1 MTTLTLKKRL
11 ALELVTLGL
20 LTALF
25 LLLFPH
31 RPIYLDIAL
40 ALIALTLLAFNGQV
54 SAFVEHFFD
63 VDMTKSQR
71 SLNSYD

>member
-1 MTTLTLKKRL
+1 MTTLTLKKRI
-11 ALELVTLGL
+11 AIELVTLGL

-40 ALIALTLLAFNGQV
+40 ALIALTLLAFN
-54 SAFVEHFFD
+54 ANF
-63 VDMTKSQR
+63 TKNVVWAQFPSCGNTPERFR
-71 SLNSYD
+71 SY